1 MVENFLE
8 KYFEKNVSKFIKEI
22 FKNQMIIKGFKRD
35 STRRE
40 IMEPIIRTENL
51 GIQFGGHKAV
61 DQVNFEMPEKHF
73 KSIIGPNGAGKTTFF
88 NLISG
93 ELKPTEGDVFFKGE
107 SLSTFSSVERTRK
120 GIGRSFQITN
130 VFPNLTVLE
139 NVRLAVQSR
148 KKVRFQFLRH
158 YLHYKKITDNAMT
171 ILDQVLLSN
180 KADAI
185 ASQLSHGEKRKLEIA
200 MLLALDTE
208 VLLLDE
214 PTAGMSLEEV
224 PTILEVIRSIK
235 QRGDKT
241 ILLIEHKMDMIL
253 DLSDSIMVLFNGKLL
268 ADGTPAEIMNNSTV
282 QNAYLGG
289 LYDEKLIE
297 T

>member
-1 MVENFLE
+1 
-8 KYFEKNVSKFIKEI
+8 
-22 FKNQMIIKGFKRD
+22 
-35 STRRE
+35 
-40 IMEPIIRTENL
+40 MEPIIRTKDL
-51 GIQFGGHKAV
+51 SIQFGGHKAV
-61 DQVNFEMPEKHF
+61 DRVNFEMPEKHF

-88 NLISG
+88 NLLSG
-93 ELKPTEGDVFFKGE
+93 ELKPTEGDIFFKGE
-107 SLSTFSSVERTRK
+107 SLAKYSSVERTRK
-120 GIGRSFQITN
+120 GLGRSFQITN

-139 NVRLAVQSR
+139 NVRLAVQS
-148 KKVRFQFLRH
+148 KGKVRFHFIKSYRS
-158 YLHYKKITDNAMT
+158 YKKITEDALL
-171 ILDQVLLSN
+171 ILDQVLLLN
-180 KADAI
+180 KSEAI

-224 PTILEVIRSIK
+224 PTILDVIRSIK
-235 QRGDKT
+235 QHGNKT

-268 ADGTPAEIMNNSTV
+268 ADGTPAEIMNNETV

-289 LYDEKLIE
+289 LYDEELVE
-297 T
+297 TS

>member
-1 MVENFLE
+1 MNYRDGSNELTYLPPFDE
-8 KYFEKNVSKFIKEI
+8 PNVIKWRGME
-22 FKNQMIIKGFKRD
+22 GGVYV
-35 STRRE
+35 
-40 IMEPIIRTENL
+40 EPILRTENL
-51 GIQFGGHKAV
+51 TIRFGGHTAV
-61 DQVNFEMPEKHF
+61 DRINFEMPEKHF

-93 ELKPTEGDVFFKGE
+93 ELKPTEGNVYFKGE
-107 SLSTFSSVERTRK
+107 ALGNSSAVSRTRK
-120 GIGRSFQITN
+120 GLGRSFQITN
-130 VFPNLTVLE
+130 VFPNLSVLE
-139 NVRLAVQSR
+139 NVRLAVQSKEKIR
-148 KKVRFQFLRH
+148 YNLLRH
-158 YLHYKKITDNAMT
+158 FLSYKDLITQAESL
-171 ILDQVLLSN
+171 IHLVLLTG
-180 KADAI
+180 KETVL

-224 PTILEVIRSIK
+224 PAILDVIRHIK
-235 QRGDKT
+235 DTGEKT

-268 ADGTPAEIMNNSTV
+268 ADGTPQEIMDNETV

-289 LYDEKLIE
+289 LYNDN
-297 T
+297 TTQN

>member
-1 MVENFLE
+1 MLP
-8 KYFEKNVSKFIKEI
+8 
-22 FKNQMIIKGFKRD
+22 IIK
-35 STRRE
+35 
-40 IMEPIIRTENL
+40 TENL
-51 GIQFGGHKAV
+51 TIRFGGHTAV
-61 DQVNFEMPEKHF
+61 DGVNFEMPEKHF

-88 NLISG
+88 NLLSG
-93 ELKPTEGDVFFKGE
+93 ELKATEGEVYFKGE
-107 SLSTFSSVERTRK
+107 AMSKYSSVERTRK
-120 GIGRSFQITN
+120 GLGRSFQITN

-139 NVRLAVQSR
+139 NVRLAVQSKEKIR
-148 KKVRFQFLRH
+148 YQMLKHFLQ
-158 YLHYKKITDNAMT
+158 YKQLQDQAME
-171 ILDQVLLSN
+171 LLERVLLTD
-180 KADAI
+180 KADAL

-224 PTILEVIRSIK
+224 PAILEVIQQIK
-235 QRGDKT
+235 NQGNKT

-268 ADGTPAEIMNNSTV
+268 ADGTPTEIMKNETV

-289 LYDEKLIE
+289 LYNENLVE
-297 T
+297 S